1 MTPPV
6 WLKTAAQ
13 RSGQQEGTLGHT
25 FAQYQEMEERSAEA
39 LAAELGCTP
48 ETLQWLSLCRNP
60 SGDRFAEH
68 LFEISKRFAV
78 DSQKLAA
85 VVRRVEVMKAL
96 SMRNKD
102 TGQPDGKAML
112 LAARDRLLKDEGE
125 S

>member
-6 WLKTAAQ
+6 WLKIAAQ
-13 RSGQQEGTLGHT
+13 RSGQQAGTLGHT
-25 FAQYQEMEERSAEA
+25 LARYQEMEERSTEA
-39 LAAELGCTP
+39 LAAELDCTP

-60 SGDRFAEH
+60 SEDRFAEH

-85 VVRRVEVMKAL
+85 VIRRVEVMKAL
-96 SMRNKD
+96 SEGSQD
-102 TGQPDGKAML
+102 ADQPDGNAML
-112 LAARDRLLKDEGE
+112 LAARDRLRDDEGK